1 MSFLYFVIDLELV
14 TLLEGLLFIIHEV
27 KNASEGPKVCR
38 SITLVEFEKLWR
50 KKAEWGNCYDVV
62 PTKLD
67 FLLLIRFDGVGNSSG
82 LILEEPLS
90 FKVVIFSLKLSD
102 IITAF

>member
-50 KKAEWGNCYDVV
+50 KKAE
-62 PTKLD
+62 
-67 FLLLIRFDGVGNSSG
+67 
-82 LILEEPLS
+82 
-90 FKVVIFSLKLSD
+90 
-102 IITAF
+102 